1 MTQSPDENTDVWL
14 ALRARYEAEQEEA
27 EREEGRRLWRLYFC
41 PSCWT
46 GRNRDV
52 GGHGC
57 ASEACQ
63 CPC

>member
-1 MTQSPDENTDVWL
+1 MTQSPDENTL
-14 ALRARYEAEQEEA
+14 RALRARYEAEQEEA

-41 PSCWT
+41 PNCWT
-46 GRNRDV
+46 GRNQDV

>member
-1 MTQSPDENTDVWL
+1 MTQSPDENTL
-14 ALRARYEAEQEEA
+14 RALRARYEAEQAEA
-27 EREEGRRLWRLYFC
+27 HREEGRPLWRLYFC
-41 PSCWT
+41 ANCWT
-46 GRNRDV
+46 GRNQDV

>member
-14 ALRARYEAEQEEA
+14 ALRTRYEAEQEEA

-41 PSCWT
+41 ADCWT
-46 GRNRDV
+46 GRNQDV
-52 GGHGC
+52 DEHGC
-57 ASEACQ
+57 SSEACQ

>member
-14 ALRARYEAEQEEA
+14 ALRARYEAE
-27 EREEGRRLWRLYFC
+27 REEGRPLSQLYIC
-41 PSCWT
+41 ADCWS
-46 GRNRDV
+46 GRNQDI

-57 ASEACQ
+57 SSEACQ